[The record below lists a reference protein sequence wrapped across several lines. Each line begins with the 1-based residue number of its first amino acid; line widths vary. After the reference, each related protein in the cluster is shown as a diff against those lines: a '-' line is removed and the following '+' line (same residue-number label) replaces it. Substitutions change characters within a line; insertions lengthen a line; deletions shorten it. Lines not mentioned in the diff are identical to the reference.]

1 MRILVVED
9 EQKVAD
15 ALREGLVDER
25 YDVVVERT
33 GEGAFFRVNTETFD
47 VVLLDLTLPGR
58 DGLEILRA
66 LRQRRMETPVLVLT
80 ARDSLEDRVTGLDAG
95 ADDYLVKP
103 FAFAELLARIRA
115 LVRRGRV
122 ADAPKLAVGDL
133 EMDLVTRKVLRGG
146 KPGGPHRPRV
156 RAARISDAVS
166 GAGRVARDAGARCL
180 EGNRT
185 HDAARQRDR
194 RPHRAPAPQGGS
206 RTHGQVDPHYAWRR
220 LHAARRESRD
230 RNTRWVAGRWW
241 RSHSVRMRLTLWDV
255 AATTVVLGAYLFGVY
270 TSVSRNV
277 SDSLDERLR
286 ADFYWAA
293 ATVDEGPDGL
303 IMPFPQ
309 IDLLLEEESPWVQV
323 WSVDGKQLLL
333 SNDEAQAPSHPGKPG
348 TRPARERT

>member
-15 ALREGLVDER
+15 ALREGLEDER

-66 LRQRRMETPVLVLT
+66 LRQRHMETPVLVLT

-122 ADAPKLAVGDL
+122 ADAPRLGVGDL

-146 KPGGPHRPRV
+146 KPVDLTV
-156 RAARISDAVS
+156 REFELLEFLMRYQGQVVS
-166 GAGRVARDAGARCL
+166 RETLARDVWKETARTTPL
-180 EGNRT
+180 DN
-185 HDAARQRDR
+185 
-194 RPHRAPAPQGGS
+194 
-206 RTHGQVDPHYAWRR
+206 VI
-220 LHAARRESRD
+220 
-230 RNTRWVAGRWW
+230 
-241 RSHSVRMRLTLWDV
+241 DV
-255 AATTVVLGAYLFGVY
+255 HIA
-270 TSVSRNV
+270 
-277 SDSLDERLR
+277 RLR
-286 ADFYWAA
+286 RKVDLEQAVKLIH
-293 ATVDEGPDGL
+293 TVRGVGFMLREGEP
-303 IMPFPQ
+303 
-309 IDLLLEEESPWVQV
+309 
-323 WSVDGKQLLL
+323 
-333 SNDEAQAPSHPGKPG
+333 
-348 TRPARERT
+348 

>member
-15 ALREGLVDER
+15 ALREGLEDER

-122 ADAPKLAVGDL
+122 ADAPKLSVGDL
-133 EMDLVTRKVLRGG
+133 DMDLVTRKVIRGG
-146 KPGGPHRPRV
+146 RPVDLTV
-156 RAARISDAVS
+156 REFELLEFLMRYQGQVVS
-166 GAGRVARDAGARCL
+166 RETLARDVWKETARTTPL
-180 EGNRT
+180 DN
-185 HDAARQRDR
+185 
-194 RPHRAPAPQGGS
+194 
-206 RTHGQVDPHYAWRR
+206 VI
-220 LHAARRESRD
+220 
-230 RNTRWVAGRWW
+230 
-241 RSHSVRMRLTLWDV
+241 DV
-255 AATTVVLGAYLFGVY
+255 HIA
-270 TSVSRNV
+270 
-277 SDSLDERLR
+277 RLR
-286 ADFYWAA
+286 RKVDLEHGVKLIH
-293 ATVDEGPDGL
+293 TVRGVGFMLREGEP
-303 IMPFPQ
+303 
-309 IDLLLEEESPWVQV
+309 
-323 WSVDGKQLLL
+323 
-333 SNDEAQAPSHPGKPG
+333 
-348 TRPARERT
+348 